1 MECILDNCI
10 KKKLLILLA
19 CFLPTAQGSQ
29 GSEPID
35 SAVNAEHFI
44 YVGSEYY
51 PPLESLSDDNL
62 PKGFI
67 TDLQHAM
74 ANSAGVSIE
83 IKLMNWD
90 SALRSVQEGSADA
103 VALIPSKERS
113 QYFDFTE
120 PFYYVAHGLFTHGS
134 NNEPIALTD
143 MRGKKV
149 AVVKGAYART
159 ALESSD
165 YDVELVVTDT
175 ELECL
180 QLVANKEAHACIEVI
195 VTSKKLADN
204 YGLNV
209 KLSSSPFWPRPYAFG
224 VKKGNAKLQEELQ
237 AQLAQLIVDGTYSEI
252 YEKWESQLEWKPQ
265 SFWKSLGQLSWLMG
279 GLLVII
285 SIAFVLNLLLRRKI
299 IRKTKQLEREL
310 KSSRKLQKQFVFN
323 ATHDSTTKLLNR
335 KALFDLLDDKITHTF
350 INHTELFVLAI
361 RVTNLVSIISVFG
374 YRKAID
380 IVVSVAKKISIFE
393 KTLAAH
399 FGDGVFIIATD
410 NQQNVDDI
418 IRVLSD
424 HSDLDINE
432 IYPVPVIGVYEL
444 ELVPDH
450 KLPRSSELVRKA
462 ITAMNYAE
470 RKRILVADYN
480 PDIEPDSRNLKL
492 LSDFYK
498 VGCDQ
503 FVLHYQP
510 QIDVQSETITNVEAL
525 IRWQHPTLGMVSPY
539 LFIPLLEESGN
550 INKVTRWVIQEVI
563 RFINN
568 HKYQTN
574 NIKFSVN
581 ITTRDLVDDS
591 FIEFVREAVEDLE
604 TNSLIFEVTESE
616 LLEEKDKAKW
626 VMLELESMGISCA
639 ADDFGSGYSSLS
651 YINDLSVDEVKLDR
665 SFIASLHK
673 NDRTLKIVSST
684 IELAHA
690 LGLVVV
696 AEGVEDLKTYQV
708 LSDLKCDRIQGYL
721 ISKPVP
727 GSDVLPLLGSTPD
740 FKAVE
745 DKLSKLS

>member
-1 MECILDNCI
+1 ML
-10 KKKLLILLA
+10 
-19 CFLPTAQGSQ
+19 TATVSQ
-29 GSEPID
+29 GTESADD
-35 SAVNAEHFI
+35 SASSDTIIF
-44 YVGSEYY
+44 VGSAYY
-51 PPLESLSDDNL
+51 PPLESLSEDKL

-67 TDLQHAM
+67 TDLQYAM
-74 ANSAGVSIE
+74 ANSAGTGIE
-83 IKLMNWD
+83 IKLMRWED
-90 SALRSVQEGSADA
+90 ALQSVQEGRADA
-103 VALIPSKERS
+103 VALIASKERS
-113 QYFDFTE
+113 EHYDFTE
-120 PFYYVAHGLFTHGS
+120 PFYYVAHGLFTHS
-134 NNEPIALTD
+134 DSKEPVTLAD
-143 MRGKKV
+143 MRSHKV
-149 AVVKGAYART
+149 AVVKGAYAKNT
-159 ALESSD
+159 LENSD
-165 YDVELVVTDT
+165 YDVELVLTDT

-180 QLVANKEAHACIEVI
+180 TLVSNKEVQACIEVI
-195 VTSKKLADN
+195 VTSKSLVEN
-204 YGLNV
+204 YNLDV
-209 KLSSSPFWPRPYAFG
+209 KLSSAPFWPRPYAFG
-224 VKKGNAKLQEELQ
+224 VKKGNSKLLEELQ
-237 AQLAQLIVDGTYSEI
+237 SQLAQIIVDGTYSNI
-252 YEKWESQLEWKPQ
+252 YAAWEPELEWKPQ
-265 SFWKSLGQLSWLMG
+265 SFWKSFGQLSWLVG
-279 GLLVII
+279 SLLIII
-285 SIAFVLNLLLRRKI
+285 SATFVLNTLLRRKVMH
-299 IRKTKQLEREL
+299 KTFRLEEEL
-310 KSSRKLQKQFVFN
+310 NNSRALHKKFMFN

-335 KALFDLLDDKITHTF
+335 KALFDLLDNRIEKTSNSQKEI
-350 INHTELFVLAI
+350 FVIAI
-361 RVTNLVSIISVFG
+361 RITNIISIISVFG

-380 IVVSVAKKISIFE
+380 IVVSVAKKLSKFDQA
-393 KTLAAH
+393 LSAH
-399 FGDGVFIIATD
+399 FGDGVFVVSTD

-418 IRVLSD
+418 IQILSD
-424 HSDLDINE
+424 HSDLDSNQ
-432 IYPVPVIGVYEL
+432 IYPVPVIGVYEFAISPG
-444 ELVPDH
+444 E
-450 KLPRSSELVRKA
+450 KTPRSSELVRKA

-470 RKRILVADYN
+470 RRHILVADYS

-550 INKVTRWVIQEVI
+550 INKVTRWVISEVI

-568 HKYQTN
+568 HKSQTD

-591 FIEFVREAVEDLE
+591 FIEFVREVVEDLE
-604 TNSLIFEVTESE
+604 TNSLIFEITESE

-651 YINDLSVDEVKLDR
+651 YLNDLSVDEVKLDR

-727 GSDVLPLLGSTPD
+727 GNDVLPLLGATRD
-740 FKAVE
+740 FRGVE